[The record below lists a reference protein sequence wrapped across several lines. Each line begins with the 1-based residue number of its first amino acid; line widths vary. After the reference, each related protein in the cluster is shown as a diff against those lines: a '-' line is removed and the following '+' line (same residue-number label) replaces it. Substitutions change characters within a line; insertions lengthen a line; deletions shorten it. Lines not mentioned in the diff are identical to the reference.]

1 MGRNQG
7 NASASAQEHLGA
19 QAAVGMDV
27 ACTGNPCGAK
37 RNAAA
42 GTGIETLVRI
52 GRTAIG
58 GNLAVN
64 RQRTADQRY
73 RTAAA

>member
-1 MGRNQG
+1 
-7 NASASAQEHLGA
+7 
-19 QAAVGMDV
+19 MDV